1 MEHLQGLRHTS
12 AAMKIR
18 LFEHTEEDHP
28 VLAIGLLMIAVFALA
43 CQDSLVK
50 LMSSHTSFWQ
60 FQALR
65 SIGNISFILVLAA
78 MSEGLVLIKPVN
90 AKPVYL
96 RAMFLT
102 VCMFCFF
109 ASAPLLSIAQMAAGL
124 YTYPIF
130 VSLLAG
136 PILGEKVGPWR
147 ISAILIGGTGAA
159 IVISPWDS
167 EFSLVQVLP
176 LIAGFFY
183 ACSIL
188 TLRRGCRK
196 ESPLALAFAVGI
208 FFLISGIVG
217 IALLTLFPLSEG
229 IREAN
234 PFVAVGWPELT
245 ILILGFALFASIL
258 NLTGNICLARAYQ
271 TADASL
277 LAPLDFIYLLFIAI
291 WGKILFD
298 QWPTGQALT
307 GILLIAGAGVLI
319 AWREQYYKGKS
330 VDN

>member
-1 MEHLQGLRHTS
+1 
-12 AAMKIR
+12 MKIS
-18 LFEHTEEDHP
+18 LFEHTREDHP
-28 VLAIGLLMIAVFALA
+28 ILAIGLLMIAVFALA

-65 SIGNISFILVLAA
+65 SIGNVSFTLILAA
-78 MSEGLVLIKPVN
+78 MSGGLILIKPVN
-90 AKPVYL
+90 PKPVYL
-96 RAMFLT
+96 RAMFLI

-109 ASAPLLSIAQMAAGL
+109 SSAPFLSIAQMASGL

-136 PILGEKVGPWR
+136 PILGERLGPWR
-147 ISAILIGGTGAA
+147 ISAIVLGGSGAA

-167 EFSLVQVLP
+167 GFSPVQLLP

-183 ACSIL
+183 ACNIL
-188 TLRRGCRK
+188 ILRRNCRK
-196 ESPLALAFAVGI
+196 ESPLALAFAAGMV
-208 FFLISGIVG
+208 FLIGGTAGIT
-217 IALLTLFPLSEG
+217 LLTLFPLSES
-229 IREAN
+229 IREAT
-234 PFVAVGWPELT
+234 PFVAIGWPDLT
-245 ILILGFALFASIL
+245 LLVFGFAVFASIL
-258 NLTGNICLARAYQ
+258 NLTGNICLTRAYQ

-298 QWPTGQALT
+298 QWPTGQALI
-307 GILLIAGAGVLI
+307 GMILIATAGVLI
-319 AWREQYYKGKS
+319 AWREQRNKGVS
-330 VDN
+330 FDN